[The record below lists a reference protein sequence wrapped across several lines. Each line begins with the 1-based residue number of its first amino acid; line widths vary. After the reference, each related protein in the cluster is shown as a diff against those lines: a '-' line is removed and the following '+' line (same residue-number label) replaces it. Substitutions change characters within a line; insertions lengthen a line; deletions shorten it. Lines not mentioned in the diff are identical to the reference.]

1 MKILL
6 DVGAHIGQTA
16 RAALDPA
23 YRFDRVV
30 SFEPAPECWAEL
42 EAIDDP
48 RFELCRYGLWR
59 ETCRQELHDAGTQ
72 AGSLF
77 ADFENEGDTAS
88 VTTVDLVRA
97 SDWLAENVT
106 DGDVVFMK
114 LNCEGAEV
122 DIVCDLADSGQLRR
136 VYNAMITFDVRK
148 SPSLRGLEV
157 PLRKRLAS
165 EGYTNVAY
173 AEDVMHGATHED
185 RIRHWL
191 DVVGARDDLPLDQ
204 LRAKYAPVLEDLS
217 RRSGR
222 VVRFEQ
228 SMRVHLFRRLPGP
241 LKAAARRAWGRLMRG
256 RRAGPG

>member
-23 YRFDRVV
+23 YGFDRVV
-30 SFEPAPECWAEL
+30 SFEPAPECWPDL

-48 RFELCRYGLWR
+48 RFALCRFGLWR
-59 ETCRQELHDAGTQ
+59 ETCRHELHDAGTQ

-77 ADFENEGDTAS
+77 SDFENEGERGS
-88 VTTVDLVRA
+88 VTTVELVRA
-97 SDWLAENVT
+97 SDWLAENVA
-106 DGDVVFMK
+106 DGDIVFMK

-122 DIVCDLADSGQLRR
+122 DIVDDLAGSGQLRR
-136 VYNAMITFDVRK
+136 VYNAMVTFDVRK

-157 PLRKRLAS
+157 PLRRRLAR
-165 EGYTNVAY
+165 EGYANVAF

-191 DVVGARDDLPLDQ
+191 DLVGAREDLPLEA
-204 LRAKYAPVLEDLS
+204 LRAKYSPVLTDLS
-217 RRSGR
+217 SRSGR
-222 VVRFEQ
+222 LVRMEQ
-228 SMRVHLFRRLPGP
+228 SLRTHFFRRLPSP
-241 LKAAARRAWGRLMRG
+241 LKAAARRVWGRVMRG
-256 RRAGPG
+256 RRAGPA